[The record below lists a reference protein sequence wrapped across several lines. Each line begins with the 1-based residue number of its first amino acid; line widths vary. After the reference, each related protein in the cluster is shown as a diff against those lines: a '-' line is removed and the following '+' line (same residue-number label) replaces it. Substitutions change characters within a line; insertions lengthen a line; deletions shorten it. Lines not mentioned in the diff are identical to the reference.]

1 MRGAAAL
8 VALEAARKPA
18 RYLPPGAV
26 VYHQEEPDD
35 VAFNLISGWA
45 MLTQS
50 LPDGRRQVL
59 RFLLPGAVFGP
70 TPEGQALHGSAA
82 EALTPAVLCVIPREG
97 MTALR
102 RHWPEFDDRLLW
114 CIERDAELT
123 AGLLTSVG
131 QRTAIERVAYL
142 LVELA
147 MRALRRFPLRNGDTV
162 ALPLTQTLIAEATGL
177 TAVHVNRMLR
187 DLRQRQVAIFL
198 QRRLTVLDAA
208 ALLALA
214 SLPPELPALWTG
226 TSPFSFS

>member
-8 VALEAARKPA
+8 AALEAARKPA
-18 RYLPPGAV
+18 RYLPPGAI

-70 TPEGQALHGSAA
+70 TPQGQALHGSAA

-102 RHWPEFDDRLLW
+102 RHWPEFDDRLMW
-114 CIERDAELT
+114 CIERDAELA
-123 AGLLTSVG
+123 AGLLTSIG

-162 ALPLTQTLIAEATGL
+162 ALPLTPTGIAEATGL
-177 TAVHVNRMLR
+177 TAGYLHPL
-187 DLRQRQVAIFL
+187 L
-198 QRRLTVLDAA
+198 RRLRPRPGAPLPPHRPPPVHAA
-208 ALLALA
+208 APLA
-214 SLPPELPALWTG
+214 PPRPPPAVPAPWG
-226 TSPFSFS
+226 RAPPFSFA